1 MIEFKTISIEYT
13 DVRNALNIPNISLN
27 DIVEVRKETGAIGV
41 APDMLTDIVV
51 IWKIKIWY

>member
-13 DVRNALNIPNISLN
+13 DVRNALNIPNISIN

-51 IWKIKIWY
+51 I